1 MTLFNH
7 KYRVES
13 TRLTG
18 WDYASPGWYFVTLCT
33 KNHACVLGEIIDRE
47 IRLSAIG
54 QLVAE
59 EWLKSSILR
68 SYIEL
73 DHWII
78 MPNHLHGIIIL
89 KKDQP
94 VETPGAGVSPVPRRT
109 KPPSIGSIG
118 GVSPVPR
125 RTRPPSIGSIIGQF
139 KSATSKRVWAAG
151 HRDFGWQAR
160 FFDHVIRN
168 DES

>member
-1 MTLFNH
+1 MDQ
-7 KYRVES
+7 S
-13 TRLTG
+13 
-18 WDYASPGWYFVTLCT
+18 SPGWYFVTICT
-33 KNHACVLGEIIDRE
+33 KNRACVLGEIIDGE
-47 IRLSAIG
+47 IRRSAIG
-54 QLVAE
+54 ELVAE
-59 EWLKSSILR
+59 EWLKTSILR

-78 MPNHLHGIIIL
+78 MPNHLHGIILL

-109 KPPSIGSIG
+109 K
-118 GVSPVPR
+118 
-125 RTRPPSIGSIIGQF
+125 PPSIGSIIGQF

-168 DES
+168 DESQKTIREYIANNPLKWELDRYHPGYTPAF